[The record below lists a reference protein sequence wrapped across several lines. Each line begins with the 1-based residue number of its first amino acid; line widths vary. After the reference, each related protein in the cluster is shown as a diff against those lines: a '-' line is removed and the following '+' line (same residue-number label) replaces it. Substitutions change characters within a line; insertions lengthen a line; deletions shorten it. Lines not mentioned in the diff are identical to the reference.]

1 MIIYNYKNWLS
12 WSYNNTPHGYRTDI
26 NDSYKYHIDTTFI
39 ESPVLTYKDE
49 LYKSASLMR
58 DCFTEPFDVLLSG
71 GIDSEIV
78 VRTFKDLGIKHK
90 TFIFKYEDNLNYRDV
105 ESAIEICLSAG
116 IDFNIIDFNLRDFFE
131 KEAYQLFQKSGSLQA
146 GRLPQLKFLDLLDN
160 IPVTGNS
167 EPYWKRS
174 LLLDYSNK
182 SEWLFP
188 IREGDHNLSIYCHGQ
203 GRDSI
208 CDWYEFHPNV
218 IKSFNMHPL
227 IQNLLEDKIPG
238 KLSSWSSRVPIH
250 REIWPDIKEKPKLVG
265 FEKNN
270 IPGSCPEYIIE
281 LQKTMDQEIGGGQEY
296 WYTEKELLKLF

>member
-71 GIDSEIV
+71 GIDSEVV
-78 VRTFKDLGIKHK
+78 VRTFNDLGIKHN

-105 ESAIEICLSAG
+105 ESATEICLSLG
-116 IDFNIIDFNLRDFFE
+116 INFNIIDFNLKNFFE
-131 KEAYQLFQKSGSLQA
+131 NEAYTLFQKSGSLQA

-167 EPYWKRS
+167 EPYWKRE
-174 LLLDYSNK
+174 LLSDYTKK
-182 SEWLFP
+182 SEWLFS
-188 IREGDHNLSIYCHGQ
+188 IREGDHNLSMYCYSQ
-203 GRDSI
+203 GRNSI

-218 IKSFNMHPL
+218 IKSFNVHPL
-227 IQNLLEDKIPG
+227 ITNLLSDNIPG
-238 KLSSWSSRVPIH
+238 KISSWSSRTAIH
-250 REIWPDIKEKPKLVG
+250 REIWPDIKDKLKLIG
-265 FEKNN
+265 FENNN
-270 IPGSCPEYIIE
+270 IPGSCPEYIVE
-281 LQKTMDQEIGGGQEY
+281 LQKTIDTEMGKGQDY
-296 WYTEKELLKLF
+296 WYTPIQLSELF